1 MSTFMRDPDLE
12 QLVRQLNDA
21 GGAQAPDEMSAE
33 VTRSGAYD
41 PAERE
46 LLDQWLGRMVRE
58 NATDLHLV
66 AGGPAVMR
74 INGAIR
80 FVDDAPVGESQIR
93 ALVPGVQNLAQ
104 ELASRGSIDLGLS
117 ASVDDEQKRGFRF
130 RVNIHRQRGQLAAS
144 IRVLPTRI
152 PTLAQLQLPASL
164 AELTKATRGLVL
176 VCGPTGCGKSSTLA
190 ALVDEINGRDARH
203 IITIEDPLEYDHP
216 NRRSLVEQI
225 EIGKDAPNFATAL
238 RSALRQ
244 DPDVILVG
252 EIRDAET
259 MSMALTAAETG
270 HLILSTLHTTSPAQ
284 TIHRIVD
291 LFPSTQQTQ
300 IYKQTALSLN
310 AVLNQKLIPR
320 ASGRGVVPAV
330 ELLLAN
336 HAVRNQIRNAK
347 LEGLANEMVLG
358 KRSGMITFDDS
369 LRELASRGLI
379 AHDEAASRANDP
391 DDFRRNV

>member
-1 MSTFMRDPDLE
+1 MSKFMRDPDLE
-12 QLVRQLNDA
+12 QLVRQLND
-21 GGAQAPDEMSAE
+21 GGSAME
-33 VTRSGAYD
+33 TPEGSELLTGSGSYD

-46 LLDQWLGRMVRE
+46 LLDRWLGRMLRE

-130 RVNIHRQRGQLAAS
+130 RVNIHRQRGLLAAS

-164 AELTKATRGLVL
+164 AELTKPSRGLVL

-216 NRRSLVEQI
+216 NRKSLVEQI
-225 EIGKDAPNFATAL
+225 EIGKDAPTFASAL

-300 IYKQTALSLN
+300 IYKQAALSLN
-310 AVLNQKLIPR
+310 AILNQKLIPR
-320 ASGRGVVPAV
+320 ADGRGVVPAV

-369 LRELASRGLI
+369 LRELAAKKLI
-379 AHDEAASRANDP
+379 APDEAIARSNDP
-391 DDFRRNV
+391 DDFRRMI